1 MSIHRTMP
9 GKTTITL
16 GEAVRIATASL
27 WAHKLRS
34 VLTLL
39 GVVIGVMSVIAVVS
53 FVNGL
58 NRYVAEKVF
67 NLGADVFLVTRVLIP
82 ITNID
87 QYEESQKRRKFTLD
101 DYEAL
106 HDACIRCAAVGGTL
120 EHGTAQVKYGTDYLS
135 NTDVLGWTHEMPRIY
150 EYDLLAGRHVSQLDV
165 ARGAFVCAVGY
176 DIADKLFPGVDPVGK
191 LIHVDTATCE
201 VIGVGKKLGSVMGQS
216 RDNWLIL
223 PITTFRKIYGT
234 DDSVRLWVKADGPG
248 AIESTMDEV
257 RLILR
262 GRRHLSY
269 SAPDDFTMATNDSFL
284 SIWSSISGAFFA
296 VTIVIASIS
305 LVVGG
310 IVIMNIMLVSVT
322 ERTREIGL
330 RKSLGARQSDIRLQF
345 LIESSTIAAIGGIW
359 GVAFGIL
366 LAKIVTWTT
375 ALPSSIQFW
384 SILMGLLVAT
394 SVGLFFGV
402 YPAAKAAR
410 LDPVVALRSE

>member
-1 MSIHRTMP
+1 MA
-9 GKTTITL
+9 GKTSLTL
-16 GEAVRIATASL
+16 GEAVRIAAASL

-34 VLTLL
+34 ALTLL

-53 FVNGL
+53 IINGL

-67 NLGADVFLVTRVLIP
+67 NLGADVFMVSRSPII

-87 QYEESQKRRKFTLD
+87 QYQAAQKRRKFHLD
-101 DYEAL
+101 DYQWVR
-106 HDACIRCAAVGGTL
+106 DNCRRCTAVGASVT
-120 EHGTAQVKYGTDYLS
+120 HGNAQAKYGTNYLS
-135 NTDVLGWTHEMPRIY
+135 TTTVFGWTDEMPDIY
-150 EYDLLAGRHVSQLDV
+150 DYDLMAGRHITSLDV
-165 ARGAFVCAVGY
+165 SRAAPVCTVGY
-176 DIADKLFPGVDPVGK
+176 DIMDKLLPGDPIGK
-191 LIHVDTATCE
+191 DLRVDTSECQ
-201 VIGVGKKLGSVMGQS
+201 VIGVGKQLGSVMGQS
-216 RDNWLIL
+216 RDNWVIV
-223 PITTFRKIYGT
+223 PITTFQKTYGS
-234 DDSVRLWVKADGPG
+234 DDSIRIWGKSGGTAAL
-248 AIESTMDEV
+248 ESTMDEV
-257 RLILR
+257 RLLLR
-262 GRRHLSY
+262 GRRHVPY
-269 SAPDDFTMATNDSFL
+269 AAPDDFVIETNDSFL
-284 SIWSSISGAFFA
+284 ALWSSLSGTFFA
-296 VTIVIASIS
+296 VTLVIACVS

-359 GVAFGIL
+359 GVALGIL

-375 ALPSSIQFW
+375 ELPSSVQIW
-384 SILMGLLVAT
+384 SVLAGLLVAT